1 MRDTIDI
8 LSNDNAL
15 FVTGQCNNRC
25 LMCCQP
31 PVKRDDIDFFYEKNI
46 HLINSAP
53 IELPTIGI
61 TGGEPT
67 LLGER
72 LFDLI
77 AYIREHLPNTHIQ
90 ILSNGRR
97 FADGAYAERLAQVAE
112 GMVIVGVPFHSDS
125 PIIHD
130 RIAGAKNAYNQ
141 TLIGLYN
148 LAANNIDIELRIVLT
163 KQNYQR
169 LPQMARFLS
178 KNLAFVSTVAFMA
191 MEDIGY
197 TIKNRDLVWI
207 EPQEYMLELQQ
218 ATIYLSQLEFD
229 VSLFN
234 IPLCLLP
241 ESLHPFAKQSISD
254 WKNQYL
260 EICETCINKAKCC
273 GFFTTS
279 NSVFQGIH
287 PFKNEESQ

>member
-1 MRDTIDI
+1 MRDIIDI
-8 LSNDNAL
+8 QSNDNAL
-15 FVTGQCNNRC
+15 LVTGQCNNHC

-46 HLINSAP
+46 RLINSAP

-67 LLGER
+67 LLGDR

-77 AYIREHLPNTHIQ
+77 AYIRKRLSNTHIQ
-90 ILSNGRR
+90 ILSNGRQ
-97 FADGAYAERLAQVAE
+97 FADGAYAEKLAQVSE

-148 LAANNIDIELRIVLT
+148 LAANDIDIELRIVLT

-169 LPQMARFLS
+169 LPQMARFIS

-197 TIKNRDLVWI
+197 TIKNRDLIWI
-207 EPQEYMLELQQ
+207 EPLDYMPQLQQ
-218 ATIYLSQLEFD
+218 VVQYLAQLEFD

-234 IPLCLLP
+234 LPLCLLP
-241 ESLHPFAKQSISD
+241 ESLRPFAKQSISD
-254 WKNQYL
+254 WKNKYL
-260 EICETCINKAKCC
+260 PICDECTAKSKCC
-273 GFFTTS
+273 GFFSTS
-279 NSVFQGIH
+279 MSIYRGVTVL
-287 PFKNEESQ
+287 

>member
-1 MRDTIDI
+1 MRDTIEI
-8 LSNDNAL
+8 SSNDNAL

-31 PVKRDDIDFFYEKNI
+31 PVKHDDIDFFYEKNI
-46 HLINSAP
+46 SLIDSAP

-67 LLGER
+67 LLDDR

-77 AYIREHLPNTHIQ
+77 AYIRKRLPNTHIQ

-97 FADGAYAERLAQVAE
+97 FADGSYAEHLAQVSE

-130 RIAGAKNAYNQ
+130 RIAGAENSYNQ

-148 LAANNIDIELRIVLT
+148 LAANNVDIELRVVLT

-169 LPQMARFLS
+169 LPQMARFIS

-197 TIKNRDLVWI
+197 TIKNRDLIWI
-207 EPQEYMLELQQ
+207 EPQDYILQLRQ
-218 ATIYLSQLEFD
+218 AVIYLSQLEFD
-229 VSLFN
+229 VSIFN
-234 IPLCLLP
+234 LPLCLLP
-241 ESLHPFAKQSISD
+241 KTLRPFAKQSISD
-254 WKNQYL
+254 WKNKFL
-260 EICETCINKAKCC
+260 PLCNTCVAKSECC
-273 GFFTTS
+273 GFFSTS
-279 NSVFQGIH
+279 KTIFQGVH
-287 PFKNEESQ
+287 PQ

>member
-1 MRDTIDI
+1 MRDIIDI
-8 LSNDNAL
+8 QSNDNAL
-15 FVTGQCNNRC
+15 FVTGQCNNHC

-46 HLINSAP
+46 RLIDSAP
-53 IELPTIGI
+53 VELPTIGI

-67 LLGER
+67 LLGDR

-77 AYIREHLPNTHIQ
+77 AHIRKRLPNTHIQ
-90 ILSNGRR
+90 ILSNGRQ
-97 FADGAYAERLAQVAE
+97 FADGAYAEKLAQVSE

-141 TLIGLYN
+141 TLLGLYN
-148 LAANNIDIELRIVLT
+148 LAANDIDVELRIVLT

-169 LPQMARFLS
+169 LPQMARFIS

-197 TIKNRDLVWI
+197 TIKNRDLIWI
-207 EPQEYMLELQQ
+207 EPLDYMSQLQQ
-218 ATIYLSQLEFD
+218 AVQYLAQLEFD

-234 IPLCLLP
+234 LPLCLLP
-241 ESLHPFAKQSISD
+241 ESLRPFAKQSISD
-254 WKNQYL
+254 WKNKYL
-260 EICETCINKAKCC
+260 PICDTCSLKSSCC
-273 GFFTTS
+273 GLFATS
-279 NSVFQGIH
+279 KSIYNGIL
-287 PFKNEESQ
+287 PINT

>member
-1 MRDTIDI
+1 MRDIIDI
-8 LSNDNAL
+8 QSNDNAL
-15 FVTGQCNNRC
+15 FVTGQCNNHC

-46 HLINSAP
+46 RLIDSAP

-67 LLGER
+67 LLGNR

-77 AYIREHLPNTHIQ
+77 AHIRKRLPNTHIQ
-90 ILSNGRR
+90 ILSNGRQ
-97 FADGAYAERLAQVAE
+97 FADGAYSEKLAQVSE

-141 TLIGLYN
+141 TLLGLYN
-148 LAANNIDIELRIVLT
+148 LAANDIDIELRIVLT

-169 LPQMARFLS
+169 LPQMARFIS

-197 TIKNRDLVWI
+197 TIKNRDLIWI
-207 EPQEYMLELQQ
+207 EPLDYMPQLQQ
-218 ATIYLSQLEFD
+218 AVQYLAQLEFD

-234 IPLCLLP
+234 LPLCLLLA
-241 ESLHPFAKQSISD
+241 SLRPFAKQSISD
-254 WKNQYL
+254 WKNKYL
-260 EICETCINKAKCC
+260 PFCDTCSLKSCCC
-273 GFFTTS
+273 GLFATS
-279 NSVFQGIH
+279 KSTYKGIS
-287 PFKNEESQ
+287 PIIT

>member
-1 MRDTIDI
+1 MRDIIDI
-8 LSNDNAL
+8 QSNDNAL
-15 FVTGQCNNRC
+15 FVTGQCNNHC

-31 PVKRDDIDFFYEKNI
+31 PVKNDDIDFFYEKNMR
-46 HLINSAP
+46 LIDSAP
-53 IELPTIGI
+53 VELPTIGI

-77 AYIREHLPNTHIQ
+77 AYIRKRLPNTHIQ
-90 ILSNGRR
+90 ILSNGRK
-97 FADGAYAERLAQVAE
+97 FAESNYAERLTQVSE

-141 TLIGLYN
+141 TLLGLYN
-148 LAANNIDIELRIVLT
+148 LAANDIDIELRIVLN

-169 LPQMARFLS
+169 LPQMAHFIS
-178 KNLAFVSTVAFMA
+178 KNLAFVATVAFMA

-197 TIKNRDLVWI
+197 TIKNRDLIWI
-207 EPQEYMLELQQ
+207 EPIDYMSELQQ
-218 ATIYLSQLEFD
+218 AVQYLSQLEFD

-234 IPLCLLP
+234 LPLCLLP
-241 ESLHPFAKQSISD
+241 ENLRTFAKQSISD
-254 WKNQYL
+254 WKNKFL
-260 EICETCINKAKCC
+260 PLCETCTAKSECC

-279 NSVFQGIH
+279 KSTFQGIH
-287 PFKNEESQ
+287 SL

>member
-1 MRDTIDI
+1 MRDIIDI
-8 LSNDNAL
+8 QSNDNAL
-15 FVTGQCNNRC
+15 FVTGQCNNHC

-46 HLINSAP
+46 RLIDSAP
-53 IELPTIGI
+53 VELPTIGI

-67 LLGER
+67 LLGDR

-77 AYIREHLPNTHIQ
+77 AHIRKRLPNTHIQ
-90 ILSNGRR
+90 ILSNGRQ
-97 FADGAYAERLAQVAE
+97 FADGAYAEKLAQVSE

-130 RIAGAKNAYNQ
+130 RIAGAKNAYNH
-141 TLIGLYN
+141 TLLGLYN
-148 LAANNIDIELRIVLT
+148 LAANDIDIELRIVLT

-169 LPQMARFLS
+169 LPQMARFIS

-197 TIKNRDLVWI
+197 TIKNRDLIWI
-207 EPQEYMLELQQ
+207 EPLDYMPQLQQ
-218 ATIYLSQLEFD
+218 AVQYLAQLEFD

-234 IPLCLLP
+234 LPLCLLP
-241 ESLHPFAKQSISD
+241 ESLRPFAKQSISD
-254 WKNQYL
+254 WKNKYL
-260 EICETCINKAKCC
+260 PICDICSLKSSCC
-273 GFFTTS
+273 GLFTTS
-279 NSVFQGIH
+279 HSIFQGLH
-287 PFKNEESQ
+287 PIS

>member
-1 MRDTIDI
+1 MRDIIDI
-8 LSNDNAL
+8 QSNDNAL
-15 FVTGQCNNRC
+15 FVTGQCNNHC

-46 HLINSAP
+46 RLIDSAP
-53 IELPTIGI
+53 VELPTIGI

-67 LLGER
+67 LLGDR

-77 AYIREHLPNTHIQ
+77 AHIRKRLPNTHIQ
-90 ILSNGRR
+90 ILSNGRQ
-97 FADGAYAERLAQVAE
+97 FADGAYAEKLAQVSE

-141 TLIGLYN
+141 TLLGLYN
-148 LAANNIDIELRIVLT
+148 LAANDIDIELRIVLT

-169 LPQMARFLS
+169 LPQMARFIS

-197 TIKNRDLVWI
+197 TIKNRNLIWI
-207 EPQEYMLELQQ
+207 EPLDYMPQLQQ
-218 ATIYLSQLEFD
+218 AVQYLDQLEFD

-234 IPLCLLP
+234 LPLCLLP
-241 ESLHPFAKQSISD
+241 ESLRPFAKQSISD
-254 WKNQYL
+254 WKNKYL
-260 EICETCINKAKCC
+260 LICDTCSLKFTCC
-273 GFFTTS
+273 GLFATS
-279 NSVFQGIH
+279 KSIYKGI
-287 PFKNEESQ
+287 SSIIT

>member
-8 LSNDNAL
+8 SSNDNAL

-31 PVKRDDIDFFYEKNI
+31 PVKKDDIDFFYERNI
-46 HLINSAP
+46 RLIDSAP
-53 IELPTIGI
+53 IELSTIGI

-67 LLGER
+67 LLGDR

-77 AYIREHLPNTHIQ
+77 AYIRKRLPNTHTQ

-97 FADGAYAERLAQVAE
+97 FADGAYAERLAQVAD

-130 RIAGAKNAYNQ
+130 RIAGAKNSYNQ

-148 LAANNIDIELRIVLT
+148 LAANDIDIELRIVLT

-169 LPQMARFLS
+169 LPQMARFIS

-197 TIKNRDLVWI
+197 TIKNRDLIWI
-207 EPQEYMLELQQ
+207 EPQDYMPELQQ
-218 ATIYLSQLEFD
+218 AVIYLSQLEFD

-234 IPLCLLP
+234 LPLCLLP
-241 ESLHPFAKQSISD
+241 ESLRPFAKQSISD
-254 WKNQYL
+254 WKNKFL
-260 EICETCINKAKCC
+260 PECLNCSKKAECC
-273 GFFTTS
+273 GMFATS
-279 NSVFQGIH
+279 KSIFSGLNSI
-287 PFKNEESQ
+287 

>member
-1 MRDTIDI
+1 MRDIIDI
-8 LSNDNAL
+8 QSNDNAL
-15 FVTGQCNNRC
+15 FVTGQCNNHC

-46 HLINSAP
+46 RLIDSAP

-67 LLGER
+67 LLGDR

-77 AYIREHLPNTHIQ
+77 AHIRKRLPNTHIQ
-90 ILSNGRR
+90 ILSNGRQ
-97 FADGAYAERLAQVAE
+97 FANGAYAEKLAQVSE

-141 TLIGLYN
+141 TLLGLYN
-148 LAANNIDIELRIVLT
+148 LAANDIDIELRIVLT

-169 LPQMARFLS
+169 LPQMARFIS

-197 TIKNRDLVWI
+197 TIKNRNLIWI
-207 EPQEYMLELQQ
+207 EPLDYMPQLQQ
-218 ATIYLSQLEFD
+218 AVQYLAQLEFD

-234 IPLCLLP
+234 LPLCLLP
-241 ESLHPFAKQSISD
+241 ESLRSFAKQSISD
-254 WKNQYL
+254 WKNKYL
-260 EICETCINKAKCC
+260 PICDICSLKSSCC
-273 GFFTTS
+273 GLFTTS
-279 NSVFQGIH
+279 HSIFQGLH
-287 PFKNEESQ
+287 PIS

>member
-8 LSNDNAL
+8 QSNDNAL
-15 FVTGQCNNRC
+15 FVTGQCNNHC

-31 PVKRDDIDFFYEKNI
+31 PVKKDDIDFFYEKNLR
-46 HLINSAP
+46 LIDSAP

-72 LFDLI
+72 LFNLI
-77 AYIREHLPNTHIQ
+77 AYIRKRLPNTHIH

-97 FADGAYAERLAQVAE
+97 FADGPYAEKLAQVSE

-130 RIAGAKNAYNQ
+130 RIAGAENAYNQ

-148 LAANNIDIELRIVLT
+148 LAANDVDIELRVVLT

-169 LPQMARFLS
+169 LPQMARFIS
-178 KNLAFVSTVAFMA
+178 KNLAFVSCVAFMA

-197 TIKNRDLVWI
+197 TIKNRDLVWV
-207 EPQEYMLELQQ
+207 EPINYMPQLQQ
-218 ATIYLSQLEFD
+218 AVIYLSQLEFD

-234 IPLCLLP
+234 LPLCLLP
-241 ESLHPFAKQSISD
+241 ENLHPFAKQSISD
-254 WKNQYL
+254 WKNKYL
-260 EICETCINKAKCC
+260 PICDTCTVKSQCC
-273 GFFTTS
+273 GFFSTS
-279 NSVFQGIH
+279 HSTFYGIR
-287 PFKNEESQ
+287 PFTQ

>member
-1 MRDTIDI
+1 
-8 LSNDNAL
+8 
-15 FVTGQCNNRC
+15 
-25 LMCCQP
+25 MCCQP
-31 PVKRDDIDFFYEKNI
+31 PVKNDDIDFFYEKNI
-46 HLINSAP
+46 RLIDSAP

-77 AYIREHLPNTHIQ
+77 AYIRKRLPNTHIQ

-112 GMVIVGVPFHSDS
+112 GMIIVGVPFHSDS

-130 RIAGAKNAYNQ
+130 RIAGAKNANNQ

-148 LAANNIDIELRIVLT
+148 LAANDIDIELRIVLT

-169 LPQMARFLS
+169 LPQMARFIS

-207 EPQEYMLELQQ
+207 EPLDYMPELQQ
-218 ATIYLSQLEFD
+218 AVIYLSQLEFD

-234 IPLCLLP
+234 LPLCLLS
-241 ESLHPFAKQSISD
+241 ESLRPFAKQSISD
-254 WKNQYL
+254 WKNKFL
-260 EICETCINKAKCC
+260 PECFNCSKKAECC
-273 GFFTTS
+273 GMFATS
-279 NSVFQGIH
+279 KSIFKGLNSI
-287 PFKNEESQ
+287 

>member
-1 MRDTIDI
+1 MRDIIDI
-8 LSNDNAL
+8 QSNDNAL
-15 FVTGQCNNRC
+15 FVTGQCNNHC

-31 PVKRDDIDFFYEKNI
+31 PVKRDDIDFFFEKNI
-46 HLINSAP
+46 RLIDSAP

-67 LLGER
+67 LLGDR

-77 AYIREHLPNTHIQ
+77 AHIRKRLPNTHIQ
-90 ILSNGRR
+90 ILSNGRQ
-97 FADGAYAERLAQVAE
+97 FADGAYAEKLAQVSE
-112 GMVIVGVPFHSDS
+112 GMAIVGVPFHSDS

-141 TLIGLYN
+141 TLLGLYN
-148 LAANNIDIELRIVLT
+148 LAANDIDIELRIVLT

-169 LPQMARFLS
+169 LPQMARFIS

-197 TIKNRDLVWI
+197 TIKNRNLIWI
-207 EPQEYMLELQQ
+207 EPLDYMPQLQQ
-218 ATIYLSQLEFD
+218 AVQYLAQLEFD

-234 IPLCLLP
+234 LPLCLLP
-241 ESLHPFAKQSISD
+241 ESLRPFAKQSISD
-254 WKNQYL
+254 WKNKYL
-260 EICETCINKAKCC
+260 LICDTCSLKFTCC
-273 GFFTTS
+273 GLFATS
-279 NSVFQGIH
+279 KSIYKGI
-287 PFKNEESQ
+287 SSIIT

>member
-1 MRDTIDI
+1 MRDIIDI
-8 LSNDNAL
+8 QSNDNAL
-15 FVTGQCNNRC
+15 FVTGQCNNHC

-31 PVKRDDIDFFYEKNI
+31 PVKRNDIDFFYEKNI
-46 HLINSAP
+46 RLIDSAP

-67 LLGER
+67 LLGDC

-77 AYIREHLPNTHIQ
+77 AHIRKRLPNTHIQ
-90 ILSNGRR
+90 ILSNGRQ
-97 FADGAYAERLAQVAE
+97 FADGAYAEKLAQVSE

-141 TLIGLYN
+141 TLLGLYN
-148 LAANNIDIELRIVLT
+148 LAANDIDIELRIVLT

-169 LPQMARFLS
+169 LPQMARFIS

-197 TIKNRDLVWI
+197 TIKNRDLIWI
-207 EPQEYMLELQQ
+207 EPLDYMPQLQQ
-218 ATIYLSQLEFD
+218 AVQYLAQLEFD

-234 IPLCLLP
+234 LPLCLLL
-241 ESLHPFAKQSISD
+241 ESLRPFAKQSISD
-254 WKNQYL
+254 WKNKYL
-260 EICETCINKAKCC
+260 PICDTCTAKSECC
-273 GFFTTS
+273 GFFSTS
-279 NSVFQGIH
+279 MSTYKGVTVL
-287 PFKNEESQ
+287 

>member
-1 MRDTIDI
+1 MRDIIDI
-8 LSNDNAL
+8 QSNDNAL
-15 FVTGQCNNRC
+15 FVTGQCNNHC

-31 PVKRDDIDFFYEKNI
+31 PVKRNDIDFFYEKNI
-46 HLINSAP
+46 RLIDDAP
-53 IELPTIGI
+53 VELPTIGI

-67 LLGER
+67 LLGDR

-77 AYIREHLPNTHIQ
+77 AHIRKRLPNTHIQ
-90 ILSNGRR
+90 ILSNGRQ
-97 FADGAYAERLAQVAE
+97 FANGSYAEKLAQVSE

-141 TLIGLYN
+141 TLLGLYN
-148 LAANNIDIELRIVLT
+148 LAANDIEIELRIVLT

-169 LPQMARFLS
+169 LPQMARFIS

-197 TIKNRDLVWI
+197 TIKNRDLIWI
-207 EPQEYMLELQQ
+207 EPLDYMPQLQKAVQ
-218 ATIYLSQLEFD
+218 YLAQLEFD

-234 IPLCLLP
+234 LPLCLLP
-241 ESLHPFAKQSISD
+241 ESLRPFAKQSISD
-254 WKNQYL
+254 WKNKYL
-260 EICETCINKAKCC
+260 PICETCALKSSCC
-273 GFFTTS
+273 GVFATS
-279 NSVFQGIH
+279 KSIYKGIS
-287 PFKNEESQ
+287 PIT

>member
-1 MRDTIDI
+1 MRDIIDI
-8 LSNDNAL
+8 QSNDNAL
-15 FVTGQCNNRC
+15 FVTGQCNNHC

-46 HLINSAP
+46 RLIDSAP
-53 IELPTIGI
+53 VELPTIGI

-67 LLGER
+67 LLGDR

-77 AYIREHLPNTHIQ
+77 AHIRKRLPNTHIQ
-90 ILSNGRR
+90 ILSNGRQ
-97 FADGAYAERLAQVAE
+97 FADGAYAEKLAQVSE

-141 TLIGLYN
+141 TLLGLYN
-148 LAANNIDIELRIVLT
+148 LAANYIDIELRIVLT

-169 LPQMARFLS
+169 LPKMARFIS
-178 KNLAFVSTVAFMA
+178 KNLAFVSSVAFMA

-197 TIKNRDLVWI
+197 TIKNRDLIWI
-207 EPQEYMLELQQ
+207 EPLDYMPQLQQ
-218 ATIYLSQLEFD
+218 AVLYLSQLEFD

-234 IPLCLLP
+234 LPLCLLL
-241 ESLHPFAKQSISD
+241 ENLRPFAKQSISD
-254 WKNQYL
+254 WKNKYL
-260 EICETCINKAKCC
+260 PICDTCTAKSECC
-273 GFFTTS
+273 GFFSTS
-279 NSVFQGIH
+279 KSLFQGIH
-287 PFKNEESQ
+287 AL

>member
-8 LSNDNAL
+8 QSNDNAL
-15 FVTGQCNNRC
+15 FVTGQCNNHC

-31 PVKRDDIDFFYEKNI
+31 PVKKDDIDFFYEKNI
-46 HLINSAP
+46 RLIDSAP

-77 AYIREHLPNTHIQ
+77 AYIRKRLPNTHIQ
-90 ILSNGRR
+90 ILSNGRK
-97 FADGAYAERLAQVAE
+97 FADCDYAERLAQVAE
-112 GMVIVGVPFHSDS
+112 GMIIVGVPFHSDS
-125 PIIHD
+125 LIIHD
-130 RIAGAKNAYNQ
+130 RIAGAPDAYNQ
-141 TLIGLYN
+141 TLLGLYN
-148 LAANNIDIELRIVLT
+148 LAANDIDIELRIVLT

-169 LPQMARFLS
+169 LSKMARFIS

-207 EPQEYMLELQQ
+207 EPLDYMPELQQ
-218 ATIYLSQLEFD
+218 AVIYLSQLEFD

-234 IPLCLLP
+234 LPLCLLP
-241 ESLHPFAKQSISD
+241 EVLRPFAKQSISD
-254 WKNQYL
+254 WKNYYL
-260 EICETCINKAKCC
+260 PICDNCSRRVDCC
-273 GFFTTS
+273 GFFSTSKTT
-279 NSVFQGIH
+279 FRGITSILC
-287 PFKNEESQ
+287 NTQ

>member
-1 MRDTIDI
+1 MRDIIDI
-8 LSNDNAL
+8 QSNDNAL
-15 FVTGQCNNRC
+15 FVTGQCNNHC

-31 PVKRDDIDFFYEKNI
+31 PVKRNDIDFFYEKNI
-46 HLINSAP
+46 RLIDNAP
-53 IELPTIGI
+53 VELPTIGI

-67 LLGER
+67 LLGDR

-77 AYIREHLPNTHIQ
+77 AHIRKRLPNTHIQ
-90 ILSNGRR
+90 VLSNGRQ
-97 FADGAYAERLAQVAE
+97 FANGSYAEKLAQVSE

-141 TLIGLYN
+141 TLLGLYN
-148 LAANNIDIELRIVLT
+148 LAANDIDIELRIVLT

-169 LPQMARFLS
+169 LPQIACFIS

-197 TIKNRDLVWI
+197 TIKNRDLIWI
-207 EPQEYMLELQQ
+207 EPLDYMPQLQKAVQ
-218 ATIYLSQLEFD
+218 YLAQLEFD

-234 IPLCLLP
+234 LPLCLLP
-241 ESLHPFAKQSISD
+241 ESLRPFAKQSISD
-254 WKNQYL
+254 WKNKYL
-260 EICETCINKAKCC
+260 PICGTCALKSSCC
-273 GFFTTS
+273 GLFATS
-279 NSVFQGIH
+279 KSIYKGIS
-287 PFKNEESQ
+287 PIT

>member
-1 MRDTIDI
+1 MRDIIDMQ
-8 LSNDNAL
+8 SNDNAL
-15 FVTGQCNNRC
+15 FVTGQCNNHC

-31 PVKRDDIDFFYEKNI
+31 PVKKGDIDFFFEKNI
-46 HLINSAP
+46 RLIDSAP

-67 LLGER
+67 LLGKR

-77 AYIREHLPNTHIQ
+77 VHIRKRLPNTHIQ
-90 ILSNGRR
+90 ILSNGRQ
-97 FADGAYAERLAQVAE
+97 FADGVYAEKLAQVSE

-130 RIAGAKNAYNQ
+130 CIAGAKNAYNQ

-148 LAANNIDIELRIVLT
+148 LAANDIDIELRVVLT

-169 LPQMARFLS
+169 LPQMARFIS
-178 KNLAFVSTVAFMA
+178 KNLAFVSSVAFMA

-197 TIKNRDLVWI
+197 TIKNHDLVWI
-207 EPQEYMLELQQ
+207 EPTDYMPELQQ
-218 ATIYLSQLEFD
+218 AVQYLSQLEFD

-234 IPLCLLP
+234 LPLCLLQGN
-241 ESLHPFAKQSISD
+241 LRPFAKQSISD
-254 WKNQYL
+254 WKNKYL
-260 EICETCINKAKCC
+260 PICDTCTAKSECC
-273 GFFTTS
+273 GFFSTS
-279 NSVFQGIH
+279 RSLFQGIH
-287 PFKNEESQ
+287 AL

>member
-1 MRDTIDI
+1 MRDIIDI
-8 LSNDNAL
+8 QSNDNAL
-15 FVTGQCNNRC
+15 FVTGQCNNHC

-31 PVKRDDIDFFYEKNI
+31 PVKRNDIDFFYEKNI
-46 HLINSAP
+46 RLIDSAP

-67 LLGER
+67 LLGDR

-77 AYIREHLPNTHIQ
+77 AHIRKRLPNTHIQ
-90 ILSNGRR
+90 ILSNGRQ
-97 FADGAYAERLAQVAE
+97 FADGLYAEKLAQVSE

-141 TLIGLYN
+141 TLLGLYN
-148 LAANNIDIELRIVLT
+148 LAANDIDIELRIVLT

-169 LPQMARFLS
+169 LPQMARFIS

-197 TIKNRDLVWI
+197 TIKNRNLIWI
-207 EPQEYMLELQQ
+207 EPLDYMPQLQQ
-218 ATIYLSQLEFD
+218 AVQYLAQLEFD

-234 IPLCLLP
+234 LPLCLLP
-241 ESLHPFAKQSISD
+241 ESLRPFAKQSISD
-254 WKNQYL
+254 WKNKYL
-260 EICETCINKAKCC
+260 PICDACFLKSSCC
-273 GFFTTS
+273 GLFATS
-279 NSVFQGIH
+279 KSIYVGIS
-287 PFKNEESQ
+287 PIILC

>member
-1 MRDTIDI
+1 MRDIIDI
-8 LSNDNAL
+8 QSNDNAL
-15 FVTGQCNNRC
+15 FVTGQCNNHC

-31 PVKRDDIDFFYEKNI
+31 PVKNEDIDFFYEKNMR
-46 HLINSAP
+46 LIDSAP
-53 IELPTIGI
+53 VELPTIGI

-77 AYIREHLPNTHIQ
+77 AYIRKRLPNTHIQ
-90 ILSNGRR
+90 ILSNGRK
-97 FADGAYAERLAQVAE
+97 FAESNYAERLTQVSE

-141 TLIGLYN
+141 TLLGLYN
-148 LAANNIDIELRIVLT
+148 LAANDIDIELRIVLN

-169 LPQMARFLS
+169 LPQMAHFIS
-178 KNLAFVSTVAFMA
+178 KNLAFVATVAFMA

-197 TIKNRDLVWI
+197 TIKNRDLIWI
-207 EPQEYMLELQQ
+207 EPIDYMPQLQQ
-218 ATIYLSQLEFD
+218 AVIYLSQLEFD

-234 IPLCLLP
+234 LPLCLLP
-241 ESLHPFAKQSISD
+241 ENLRPFAKQSISD
-254 WKNQYL
+254 WKNKYL
-260 EICETCINKAKCC
+260 PICDTCTAKSECS
-273 GFFTTS
+273 GFFSTS
-279 NSVFQGIH
+279 KSIFQGIH
-287 PFKNEESQ
+287 SL

>member
-1 MRDTIDI
+1 
-8 LSNDNAL
+8 
-15 FVTGQCNNRC
+15 
-25 LMCCQP
+25 MCCQP

-46 HLINSAP
+46 RLINSAP

-67 LLGER
+67 LLGDR

-77 AYIREHLPNTHIQ
+77 AYIRKRLPNTHIQ
-90 ILSNGRR
+90 ILSNGRQ
-97 FADGAYAERLAQVAE
+97 FADGAYAEKLAQVSE
-112 GMVIVGVPFHSDS
+112 GMIIVGVPFHSDS

-141 TLIGLYN
+141 TLLGLYN
-148 LAANNIDIELRIVLT
+148 LAANDIDIELRIVLT

-169 LPQMARFLS
+169 LPQMARFIS

-197 TIKNRDLVWI
+197 TIKNRDLIWI
-207 EPQEYMLELQQ
+207 EPLDYMPQLQQ
-218 ATIYLSQLEFD
+218 AVQYLAQLEFD

-234 IPLCLLP
+234 LPLCLLP
-241 ESLHPFAKQSISD
+241 ESLRPFAKQSISD
-254 WKNQYL
+254 WKNKYL
-260 EICETCINKAKCC
+260 PICDTCTAKSECC
-273 GFFTTS
+273 GFFSTS
-279 NSVFQGIH
+279 KSIFQGI
-287 PFKNEESQ
+287 NSL

>member
-31 PVKRDDIDFFYEKNI
+31 PVKRDDIAFFYEKSI
-46 HLINSAP
+46 RLIDSAP

-67 LLGER
+67 LMVER

-77 AYIREHLPNTHIQ
+77 AYIRKHLPNTHIQ
-90 ILSNGRR
+90 ILSNGRK
-97 FADGAYAERLAQVAE
+97 FAESDYAERLAQVAE
-112 GMVIVGVPFHSDS
+112 GMLIMGVPFHADS

-130 RIAGAKNAYNQ
+130 RIAGAQDAYNQ
-141 TLIGLYN
+141 TLLGLYN
-148 LAANNIDIELRIVLT
+148 LAANDIDIELRIVLT

-169 LPQMARFLS
+169 LPQMARFIS

-197 TIKNRDLVWI
+197 TIKNRDFIWI
-207 EPQEYMLELQQ
+207 EPTDYMPELQQ
-218 ATIYLSQLEFD
+218 AVIYLSQLEFD

-234 IPLCLLP
+234 LPLCLLP
-241 ESLHPFAKQSISD
+241 ENLRPFAKQSISD
-254 WKNQYL
+254 WKNTFL
-260 EICETCINKAKCC
+260 PICDTCIAKSVCC
-273 GFFTTS
+273 GLFSTS
-279 NSVFQGIH
+279 HNNFQGLH
-287 PFKNEESQ
+287 PID

>member
-1 MRDTIDI
+1 MRDIIDI
-8 LSNDNAL
+8 QSNDNAL
-15 FVTGQCNNRC
+15 FVTGQCNNHC

-31 PVKRDDIDFFYEKNI
+31 PVKRNDIDFFYEKNI
-46 HLINSAP
+46 RLIDDAP
-53 IELPTIGI
+53 VELPTIGI

-67 LLGER
+67 LLGDR

-77 AYIREHLPNTHIQ
+77 AHIRKRLPNTHIQ
-90 ILSNGRR
+90 ILSNGRQ
-97 FADGAYAERLAQVAE
+97 FANGSYAEKLAQVSE

-141 TLIGLYN
+141 TLLGLYN
-148 LAANNIDIELRIVLT
+148 LAANDIDIELRIVLT

-169 LPQMARFLS
+169 LPQIARFIS

-197 TIKNRDLVWI
+197 TIKNRDLIWI
-207 EPQEYMLELQQ
+207 EPLDYMPQLQKAVQ
-218 ATIYLSQLEFD
+218 YLAQLEFD

-234 IPLCLLP
+234 LPLCLLP
-241 ESLHPFAKQSISD
+241 ESLRPFAKQSISD
-254 WKNQYL
+254 WKNKYL
-260 EICETCINKAKCC
+260 PICGTCALKSSCC
-273 GFFTTS
+273 GLFATS
-279 NSVFQGIH
+279 KSIYKGIS
-287 PFKNEESQ
+287 PIT

>member
-8 LSNDNAL
+8 QSNDNAL
-15 FVTGQCNNRC
+15 FVTGQCNNHC

-31 PVKRDDIDFFYEKNI
+31 PVKKDDIDFFYEKNLR
-46 HLINSAP
+46 LIDSAP

-77 AYIREHLPNTHIQ
+77 AYIRKRLPNTHIQ
-90 ILSNGRR
+90 ILSNSRR

-130 RIAGAKNAYNQ
+130 RIAGAENAYNQ

-148 LAANNIDIELRIVLT
+148 LAANDVDIELRVVLT

-169 LPQMARFLS
+169 LPQMARFIS
-178 KNLAFVSTVAFMA
+178 KNLVFVSTVAFMA

-197 TIKNRDLVWI
+197 TIKNHDLVWL
-207 EPQEYMLELQQ
+207 EPEDYIPELQQ
-218 ATIYLSQLEFD
+218 AVQYLSQLEFD

-234 IPLCLLP
+234 LPLCLLP
-241 ESLHPFAKQSISD
+241 EVLCPFAKQSISD
-254 WKNQYL
+254 WKNKFL
-260 EICETCINKAKCC
+260 PLCETCTAKSECC

-279 NSVFQGIH
+279 KSTFQGIH
-287 PFKNEESQ
+287 SL

>member
-1 MRDTIDI
+1 
-8 LSNDNAL
+8 
-15 FVTGQCNNRC
+15 
-25 LMCCQP
+25 MCCQP
-31 PVKRDDIDFFYEKNI
+31 PVKKGDIDFFFEKNI
-46 HLINSAP
+46 RLIDSAP

-77 AYIREHLPNTHIQ
+77 VHIRKRLPNTHIQ
-90 ILSNGRR
+90 ILSNGRQ
-97 FADGAYAERLAQVAE
+97 FADGVYAEKLAQVSE

-130 RIAGAKNAYNQ
+130 CIAGAKNAYNQ

-148 LAANNIDIELRIVLT
+148 LAANDIDIELRVVLT

-169 LPQMARFLS
+169 LPQMARFIS
-178 KNLAFVSTVAFMA
+178 KNLAFVSSVAFMA

-197 TIKNRDLVWI
+197 TIKNHDLVWI
-207 EPQEYMLELQQ
+207 EPTDYMPELQQ
-218 ATIYLSQLEFD
+218 AVQYLSQLEFD

-234 IPLCLLP
+234 LPLCLLQGN
-241 ESLHPFAKQSISD
+241 LRPFAKQSISD
-254 WKNQYL
+254 WKNKYL
-260 EICETCINKAKCC
+260 PICDTCTAKSECC
-273 GFFTTS
+273 GFFSTS
-279 NSVFQGIH
+279 RSLFQGIH
-287 PFKNEESQ
+287 AL

>member
-1 MRDTIDI
+1 MRDIIDI
-8 LSNDNAL
+8 QSNDNAL
-15 FVTGQCNNRC
+15 FVTGQCNNHC

-31 PVKRDDIDFFYEKNI
+31 PVKRNDIDFFYEKNI
-46 HLINSAP
+46 RLIDSAP

-67 LLGER
+67 LLGDR

-77 AYIREHLPNTHIQ
+77 AHIRKRLPNTHIQ
-90 ILSNGRR
+90 ILSNGRQ
-97 FADGAYAERLAQVAE
+97 FADGAYAEKLAQVSE

-141 TLIGLYN
+141 TLLGLYN
-148 LAANNIDIELRIVLT
+148 LAANDIDIELRIVLT

-169 LPQMARFLS
+169 LPQMARFIS

-197 TIKNRDLVWI
+197 TIKNRNLIWI
-207 EPQEYMLELQQ
+207 EPLDYMPQLQQ
-218 ATIYLSQLEFD
+218 AVQYLAQLEFD

-234 IPLCLLP
+234 LPLCLLP
-241 ESLHPFAKQSISD
+241 ESLRPFAKQSISD
-254 WKNQYL
+254 WKNKYL
-260 EICETCINKAKCC
+260 LICDTCSLKFTCC
-273 GFFTTS
+273 GLFATS
-279 NSVFQGIH
+279 KSIYKGI
-287 PFKNEESQ
+287 SSIIT

>member
-1 MRDTIDI
+1 
-8 LSNDNAL
+8 
-15 FVTGQCNNRC
+15 
-25 LMCCQP
+25 MCCQP
-31 PVKRDDIDFFYEKNI
+31 PVKKGDIDFFFEKNI
-46 HLINSAP
+46 RLIDSAP

-77 AYIREHLPNTHIQ
+77 VHIRKRLPNTHIQ
-90 ILSNGRR
+90 ILSNGRQ
-97 FADGAYAERLAQVAE
+97 FADGVYAEKLAQVSE

-130 RIAGAKNAYNQ
+130 CIAGAKNAYNQ
-141 TLIGLYN
+141 TLLGLYN
-148 LAANNIDIELRIVLT
+148 LAANDIDIELRIVLT

-169 LPQMARFLS
+169 LPQIARFIS

-197 TIKNRDLVWI
+197 TIKNRDLIWI
-207 EPQEYMLELQQ
+207 EPLDYMPQLQKAVQ
-218 ATIYLSQLEFD
+218 YLAQLEFD

-234 IPLCLLP
+234 LPLCLLP
-241 ESLHPFAKQSISD
+241 ESLRPFAKQSISD
-254 WKNQYL
+254 WKNKYL
-260 EICETCINKAKCC
+260 PICGTCALKSSCC
-273 GFFTTS
+273 GLFATS
-279 NSVFQGIH
+279 KSIYKGIS
-287 PFKNEESQ
+287 PIT

>member
-1 MRDTIDI
+1 MRDIIDI
-8 LSNDNAL
+8 QSNDNAL
-15 FVTGQCNNRC
+15 FVTGQCNNHC

-31 PVKRDDIDFFYEKNI
+31 PVKRNDIDFFYEKNI
-46 HLINSAP
+46 RLIDDAP
-53 IELPTIGI
+53 VELPTIGI

-67 LLGER
+67 LLGDR

-77 AYIREHLPNTHIQ
+77 AHIRKRLPNTHIQ
-90 ILSNGRR
+90 ILSNGRQ
-97 FADGAYAERLAQVAE
+97 FANGSYAEKLAQVSE

-141 TLIGLYN
+141 TLLGLYN
-148 LAANNIDIELRIVLT
+148 LAANDIEIELRIVLT

-169 LPQMARFLS
+169 LPQIARFIS

-197 TIKNRDLVWI
+197 TIKNRDLIWI
-207 EPQEYMLELQQ
+207 EPLDYMPQLQKAVQ
-218 ATIYLSQLEFD
+218 YLAQLEFD

-234 IPLCLLP
+234 LPLCLLP
-241 ESLHPFAKQSISD
+241 ESLRPFAKQSISD
-254 WKNQYL
+254 WKNKYL
-260 EICETCINKAKCC
+260 PICGTCALKSSCC
-273 GFFTTS
+273 GLFATS
-279 NSVFQGIH
+279 KSIYKGIS
-287 PFKNEESQ
+287 PIT

>member
-1 MRDTIDI
+1 MRDIIDI
-8 LSNDNAL
+8 QSNDNAL
-15 FVTGQCNNRC
+15 FVTGQCNNHC

-31 PVKRDDIDFFYEKNI
+31 PMKRDDIDFFYEKNI
-46 HLINSAP
+46 RLIDSAP

-67 LLGER
+67 LLGDR

-77 AYIREHLPNTHIQ
+77 AHIRKRLPNTHIQ
-90 ILSNGRR
+90 ILSNGRQ
-97 FADGAYAERLAQVAE
+97 FADGLYAEKLAQVSE

-141 TLIGLYN
+141 TLLGLYN
-148 LAANNIDIELRIVLT
+148 LAANDIDIELRIVLT

-169 LPQMARFLS
+169 LPQMARFIS

-197 TIKNRDLVWI
+197 TIKNRNLIWI
-207 EPQEYMLELQQ
+207 EPLDYMPQLQQ
-218 ATIYLSQLEFD
+218 AVQYLAQLEFD

-234 IPLCLLP
+234 LPLCLLP
-241 ESLHPFAKQSISD
+241 EVLRPFAKQSISD
-254 WKNQYL
+254 WKNKFL
-260 EICETCINKAKCC
+260 PLCDTCTVKSQCC
-273 GFFTTS
+273 GFFFTS
-279 NSVFQGIH
+279 HSTFYGIR
-287 PFKNEESQ
+287 PFT

>member
-8 LSNDNAL
+8 QSNDNAL
-15 FVTGQCNNRC
+15 FVTGQCNNHC

-31 PVKRDDIDFFYEKNI
+31 PVKKDDIDFFYEKNI
-46 HLINSAP
+46 RLIDSAP
-53 IELPTIGI
+53 IELPAIGI

-67 LLGER
+67 LLGDR

-77 AYIREHLPNTHIQ
+77 AHIRKRLPNTHIQ
-90 ILSNGRR
+90 ILSNGRQ
-97 FADGAYAERLAQVAE
+97 FADGAYAEKLAQVSE

-141 TLIGLYN
+141 TLFGLYN
-148 LAANNIDIELRIVLT
+148 LAANDINIELRIVLT
-163 KQNYQR
+163 KQNFQR
-169 LPQMARFLS
+169 LPQMARFIS

-197 TIKNRDLVWI
+197 TIKNRNLIWI
-207 EPQEYMLELQQ
+207 EPLDYMPQLQQ
-218 ATIYLSQLEFD
+218 AVQYLAQLEFD

-234 IPLCLLP
+234 LPLCLLP
-241 ESLHPFAKQSISD
+241 ESLRPFAKQSISD
-254 WKNQYL
+254 WKNKYL
-260 EICETCINKAKCC
+260 PICGTCALKSSCC
-273 GFFTTS
+273 GLFATS
-279 NSVFQGIH
+279 KSIYKGIS
-287 PFKNEESQ
+287 PIT

>member
-1 MRDTIDI
+1 
-8 LSNDNAL
+8 
-15 FVTGQCNNRC
+15 
-25 LMCCQP
+25 MCCQP
-31 PVKRDDIDFFYEKNI
+31 PVKKDDIDFFYEKNI
-46 HLINSAP
+46 RLIDSAP
-53 IELPTIGI
+53 IELHTIGI

-77 AYIREHLPNTHIQ
+77 AYIRKRLPNTHIQ

-148 LAANNIDIELRIVLT
+148 LAANDIDIELRIVLT

-169 LPQMARFLS
+169 LPQMARFIS

-207 EPQEYMLELQQ
+207 EPQDYILQLQQ
-218 ATIYLSQLEFD
+218 AVIYLSQLEFD

-234 IPLCLLP
+234 LPLCLLP
-241 ESLHPFAKQSISD
+241 EVLRPFAKQSISD
-254 WKNQYL
+254 WKNKYL
-260 EICETCINKAKCC
+260 PICDPCSLKSTCC

-279 NSVFQGIH
+279 HSTYQGVRTL
-287 PFKNEESQ
+287 